1 MHQDYQITARVQE
14 ITATFIK
21 KNLLNEDCYPQ
32 NIQEAVVSI
41 SGKAQKRA
49 QYQFPK
55 AAEENDSIICEY
67 DRVMNIYNKYHHD
80 TRKKLTVIM
89 EQWFWTK
96 QNGVGGLMQSFTNV
110 MVRLKSLFS
119 SKASRFGEFL
129 CFKTLIFD
137 YSVK

>member
-89 EQWFWTK
+89 EQWFLDDAKRCGWADAKFYKCDGSTK
-96 QNGVGGLMQSFTNV
+96 KACFLVKQADSESFYA
-110 MVRLKSLFS
+110 
-119 SKASRFGEFL
+119 SKH
-129 CFKTLIFD
+129 
-137 YSVK
+137 